1 MTNIFDHLAGLEIER
16 QRLLVEEV
24 NSLLGKVRPTPAQAA
39 YLGGQM
45 LPLAASAEAA
55 GQVAPWPPNSVSID
69 QLPEYMRTAEP
80 MLSLKQNIAQ
90 GNLLDAGLQGVGL
103 AGDALSV
110 AGPLAA
116 VGMPLKVLA
125 KAGQAFRKSKSLL
138 PDDVPRLKFEG
149 DSAPEELAEG
159 TKRTFSTTGKYRG
172 GPPGINSPQ
181 KLAAMQKRLRGHMKR
196 GADHRLW
203 YEKTNDFI
211 KQQTA
216 GRPGRQDQYAATAAI
231 TSQGTAVPGNATMAM
246 KGYNQAIVGDAINT
260 GRFPQTMGPS
270 IKAVHSGAS
279 PPLGPKR
286 EPFYEALNQL
296 EGRLRQTNDIR
307 QGRAFG
313 YKNADGSE
321 FSSGLNTAQHRFIDE
336 ETAKL
341 VAWAN
346 KTKAGGYD
354 DWNADRMQAAIWVS
368 QKAEQEGTSIADAG
382 RMFQDFT
389 PQAVIRTE
397 AAPSASSGL
406 LSGQVFPP
414 HLKGLHDPNNRQAL
428 EEFSALQDEAMQ
440 TPLGSDY
447 LTAQSGAMT
456 SPAYAGPGIYEG
468 VSNPGVGI
476 PISVGKL
483 SRQRVRDP
491 VTSKTVEASIMD
503 PASRKVVEANAAMQ
517 GLLRAQDTVGYTSIM
532 KAPNAAS
539 RNAIEVNLG
548 QTIKPSQMK
557 ALESA
562 INDEFG
568 KGLLIPLHTENGVAI
583 ITAGAKELGKLVA
596 GTPAPYKRRY
606 RGRGSATVK
615 EALMQ
620 KTPAWQK
627 KLDNVVKETLDPE
640 STRWGLN
647 TGDLVGDTVDWTYT
661 PSRYLGPL
669 EDVGPE
675 MTNLLDAGAKRI
687 SPKLQTLDAWLVR
700 VLPSAGERSII
711 VTRVRKAY
719 SQKGIAGVRELVDK
733 GLVPAVVLGVLLG
746 AQDPGPS
753 THRPS
758 RPPQGPLI

>member
-69 QLPEYMRTAEP
+69 QLPGYMRTAAP
-80 MLSLKQNIAQ
+80 MPSLKQNISQ
-90 GNLLDAGLQGVGL
+90 GNLLDAFLQGVGL
-103 AGDALSV
+103 AGDALTLL
-110 AGPLAA
+110 G

-125 KAGQAFRKSKSLL
+125 KAGQALRKSKSLPK

-149 DSAPEELAEG
+149 DSAPEKLAEG
-159 TKRTFSTTGKYRG
+159 TKRTISTTGKYRG

-397 AAPSASSGL
+397 AAPSASSGH
-406 LSGQVFPP
+406 F
-414 HLKGLHDPNNRQAL
+414 KGLLDPNNRQAL

-440 TPLGSDY
+440 TPLGLDY

-456 SPAYAGPGIYEG
+456 PPAYAGPGIYEG

-483 SRQRVRDP
+483 SGQRVRDP

-503 PASRKVVEANAAMQ
+503 PSSRKVVEANAAMQ
-517 GLLRAQDTVGYTSIM
+517 GLLRGQDIVGYTSIM
-532 KAPNAAS
+532 KARRA
-539 RNAIEVNLG
+539 E
-548 QTIKPSQMK
+548 
-557 ALESA
+557 
-562 INDEFG
+562 
-568 KGLLIPLHTENGVAI
+568 
-583 ITAGAKELGKLVA
+583 
-596 GTPAPYKRRY
+596 TP
-606 RGRGSATVK
+606 
-615 EALMQ
+615 
-620 KTPAWQK
+620 
-627 KLDNVVKETLDPE
+627 
-640 STRWGLN
+640 
-647 TGDLVGDTVDWTYT
+647 
-661 PSRYLGPL
+661 
-669 EDVGPE
+669 
-675 MTNLLDAGAKRI
+675 
-687 SPKLQTLDAWLVR
+687 
-700 VLPSAGERSII
+700 
-711 VTRVRKAY
+711 
-719 SQKGIAGVRELVDK
+719 
-733 GLVPAVVLGVLLG
+733 
-746 AQDPGPS
+746 
-753 THRPS
+753 
-758 RPPQGPLI
+758 

>member
-55 GQVAPWPPNSVSID
+55 GQVAPLPPRSVSSD
-69 QLPEYMRTAEP
+69 QFLEYMRTAEP
-80 MLSLKQNIAQ
+80 MLSIKQNIAQ

-103 AGDALSV
+103 AGDALTLL
-110 AGPLAA
+110 G
-116 VGMPLKVLA
+116 VGVPLKVLA
-125 KAGQAFRKSKSLL
+125 KAGQALRKSKSLPK

-149 DSAPEELAEG
+149 DSAPEKLAEG
-159 TKRTFSTTGKYRG
+159 TKRTISTTGKYRG

-397 AAPSASSGL
+397 AAPSASSGH
-406 LSGQVFPP
+406 F
-414 HLKGLHDPNNRQAL
+414 KGLLDPNNRQAL

-440 TPLGSDY
+440 TPLGLDY

-456 SPAYAGPGIYEG
+456 PPAYAGPGIYEG

-483 SRQRVRDP
+483 SRQPVRDP

-503 PASRKVVEANAAMQ
+503 PASRKAVEANAAMQ

-669 EDVGPE
+669 EDVGSE
-675 MTNLLDAGAKRI
+675 MTNLLDVGAKQI
-687 SPKLQTLDAWLVR
+687 SPALERLDAWLVR

-711 VTRVRKAY
+711 VTRVREAL

-733 GLVPAVVLGVLLG
+733 GLVPAVVLGALLG
-746 AQDPGPS
+746 AQALPS
-753 THRPS
+753 TTDRPHT
-758 RPPQGPLI
+758 PQGPLI

>member
-1 MTNIFDHLAGLEIER
+1 MANIFDHFAGLEIER
-16 QRLLVEEV
+16 QRLLTEQV

-45 LPLAASAEAA
+45 IPLAGSADA
-55 GQVAPWPPNSVSID
+55 GGVMAPWPPRSVSLD

-80 MLSLKQNIAQ
+80 MPSLKQNISQ

-110 AGPLAA
+110 AGPLAV
-116 VGMPLKVLA
+116 VGVPLKVLA
-125 KAGQAFRKSKSLL
+125 KTGQALRKSKPLL

-149 DSAPEELAEG
+149 DSAPEKLAEG

-181 KLAAMQKRLRGHMKR
+181 KLAAMQKRLRGHMKK

-270 IKAVHSGAS
+270 IKAVHSGTS

-321 FSSGLNTAQHRFIDE
+321 FSSGLNAAQHRFIDE
-336 ETAKL
+336 ESAKL

-346 KTKAGGYD
+346 KNKVGGYD
-354 DWNADRMQAAIWVS
+354 DWNADRMQAAIWIS
-368 QKAEQEGTSIADAG
+368 QKAEQEGISIADAG
-382 RMFQDFT
+382 KMFQDFT

-397 AAPSASSGL
+397 AAPSAKSG
-406 LSGQVFPP
+406 
-414 HLKGLHDPNNRQAL
+414 HLKGLLDPNNTQAL
-428 EEFSALQDEAMQ
+428 EEFSALQDEVMQ
-440 TPLGSDY
+440 TPLGLDY

-456 SPAYAGPGIYEG
+456 PPAYAGPGIYEG
-468 VSNPGVGI
+468 ASNPGVGI
-476 PISVGKL
+476 PISVGRS
-483 SRQRVRDP
+483 SRQPVRDP
-491 VTSKTVEASIMD
+491 VTGKQVEASIMD
-503 PASRKVVEANAAMQ
+503 PASRKAVEANAAMQ
-517 GLLRAQDTVGYTSIM
+517 GLLRVQDTVGYTSIM

-568 KGLLIPLHTENGVAI
+568 EGLLIPLHTENGVAI
-583 ITAGAKELGKLVA
+583 ITAGEKELGKLVA
-596 GTPAPYKRRY
+596 GTPAK
-606 RGRGSATVK
+606 
-615 EALMQ
+615 

-627 KLDNVVKETLDPE
+627 KLNNVVKETLDPE

-669 EDVGPE
+669 EDVGSE
-675 MTNLLDAGAKRI
+675 MTNLLDVGAKQI
-687 SPKLQTLDAWLVR
+687 SPALERLDAWLVR
-700 VLPSAGERSII
+700 EFPSAGERSII
-711 VTRVRKAY
+711 VTRVREAL

-733 GLVPAVVLGVLLG
+733 GLVPAVVLGALLG
-746 AQDPGPS
+746 AQALPS
-753 THRPS
+753 TTERPHT
-758 RPPQGPLI
+758 PQGPLI